1 MIYTFKCLKCGKE
14 KELLVPVI
22 VNTGEVITLDTDDA
36 CMCGGR
42 ALERVYSNKCNVR
55 LEGCSHPSE
64 NG

>member
-42 ALERVYSNKCNVR
+42 ALERVYTNKGVIG
-55 LEGCSHPSE
+55 LQGCTLPGE